1 MAQIEADTNKM
12 RECGNDIMQLA
23 IEIGD
28 QFNNLFNR
36 IQNMPVKTGEW
47 TGVAA
52 STFVSSVL
60 AEKAQYMQL
69 KDELY
74 NYGKYLV
81 EGANDLES
89 EIRSL

>member
-23 IEIGD
+23 IEIGE

-60 AEKAQYMQL
+60 SEKAQYMQL

-81 EGANDLES
+81 EGSNDLES